1 MNLNQLAWRN
11 IWRRKRRTMIT
22 AFSIAFGVLLSVTFT
37 GSGDYTYTNMID
49 MGASMGMGHVT
60 VEPVGYHLKP
70 TLDKRLG
77 NTHELRQKIT
87 AMPGV
92 ADATVRITGQA
103 MFASAR
109 KSVGGA
115 FIAVDPA
122 FESEE
127 NNLLI
132 RSMVEGSV
140 FSDKHGRGI
149 VIGSKLAQKLHV
161 KIGKKVV
168 YTTTDANGEIVSDIA
183 RVSGTFTTGI
193 DMVDGAMALLP
204 IGSVQKTLD
213 YSSDEATLIAVII
226 KDQRHAEAMRDAI
239 AAIFE
244 VNPSKAKDVVVL
256 TWKESQPDLAG
267 VIAFDKAG
275 NYISQFLVGLL
286 IAVGILNTMLMS
298 VLERTREFGVMMAV
312 GLSPKTLFRLVMVE
326 SFWMAI
332 VGLLLGILITA
343 PWYYYLYHTGIDFS
357 GSFGS
362 DFSYG
367 GVLVDPVFK
376 ARLFKESIMAILSGV
391 FLLAL
396 LAGIYPAWRAGRVLP
411 VESLKTI

>member
-1 MNLNQLAWRN
+1 MNLNRLAWRN

-22 AFSIAFGVLLSVTFT
+22 AFSIGFGVMLAVTFT

-70 TLDKRLG
+70 TLDKRLAG
-77 NTHELRQKIT
+77 TERLYQKI
-87 AMPGV
+87 AGLDGV

-122 FESEE
+122 METAE
-127 NNLLI
+127 NNLLL
-132 RSMVEGSV
+132 RSLIDGEL
-140 FSDKHGRGI
+140 FSEKQGRGI
-149 VIGSKLAQKLHV
+149 VVGSRLAKKLHV
-161 KIGKKVV
+161 DIGKKVV

-183 RVSGTFTTGI
+183 RVTGIFTTGI
-193 DMVDGAMALLP
+193 DMVDGIMALLP
-204 IGSVQKTLD
+204 IGSVQKTLN
-213 YSSDEATLIAVII
+213 YEPDEATLIAVVIQ
-226 KDQRHAEAMRDAI
+226 DQRRADAMRERIALLPEAADA
-239 AAIFE
+239 A
-244 VNPSKAKDVVVL
+244 VL
-256 TWKESQPDLAG
+256 TWKKSQPDLAG

-312 GLSPKTLFRLVMVE
+312 GMSPGTLFRLVMVE
-326 SFWMAI
+326 SFWLAI
-332 VGLLLGILITA
+332 VGLLLGIVITA
-343 PWYYYLYHTGIDFS
+343 PWYYFLYHTGIDFS
-357 GSFGS
+357 GAFGN

-376 ARLFKESIMAILSGV
+376 ARLFKESVTAILGGV
-391 FLLAL
+391 FVLAL
-396 LAGIYPAWRAGRVLP
+396 LAGLYPAWRAGRVPP